1 MKHISSLKNIEL
13 KKLNYFKQRKGT
25 KKNCLFVIEG
35 EREFQKALQANY
47 VIQKFIS
54 RRAVLNV

>member
-13 KKLNYFKQRKGT
+13 KKIQLLLNKGKER

-35 EREFQKALQANY
+35 EREVQKALQANY
-47 VIQKFIS
+47 IIQKI
-54 RRAVLNV
+54 NI